1 MNMEE
6 NNKSYLETLI
16 QNQVEES
23 TELEYK
29 SAAAIDTTPQKKKD
43 ISKDVSAMANSAGG
57 VIIYGIKEYGEQSK
71 RHLPKEIDPIVRK
84 SFSKEWLEQIIQSNI
99 QPKIQNIVIVPI
111 VISDEEVV
119 YKVVIPQSS
128 TAHQAN
134 DKKYYKRYNFES
146 VPMEDYEIR
155 DIMNR
160 QKNPNIIMEFKIEEY
175 SYERKRNVLLM
186 PNPFEKKDEKPE
198 IVTYTKLN
206 VYFKNIGNVFAN
218 YINGYVYIPYEFYQ
232 NQKDIT
238 EEQIASF
245 DNKTYVRCYCENTV
259 REVVDSKYDPLV
271 GGIPKYGPSRFDP
284 LLPRMR
290 LKARDISLVND
301 RYPFMDTIIYWELNA
316 DNAEIKKGNIST
328 KYITFSLK
336 N

>member
-1 MNMEE
+1 MEE
-6 NNKSYLETLI
+6 NSKAYLESLI

-29 SAAAIDTTPQKKKD
+29 SSAAIDNTPQKKKE

-57 VIIYGIKEYGEQSK
+57 VIIYGIKEYDEQNK
-71 RHLPKEIDPIVRK
+71 RHLPKEINPIIRK
-84 SFSKEWLEQIIQSNI
+84 HFSKEWLEQIIQSNI
-99 QPKIQNIVIVPI
+99 QPKIQNIIIIPI
-111 VISDEEVV
+111 TISDEGVV

-160 QKNPNIIMEFKIEEY
+160 LKNPDVIMEFKIEEH
-175 SYERKRNVLLM
+175 SYERKRNNLFL
-186 PNPFEKKDEKPE
+186 PNPFEKKEEKPE
-198 IVTYTKLN
+198 IVTYTKLI
-206 VYFKNIGNVFAN
+206 VYFKNLGNVYAN
-218 YINGYVYIPYEFYQ
+218 YINGYVYIPYEFCD
-232 NQKDIT
+232 NTKDIN
-238 EEQIASF
+238 EEQIARF
-245 DNKTYVRCYCENTV
+245 EDKTYVRFYCENTV
-259 REVVDSKYDPLV
+259 REVVDSEYNPLV

-290 LKARDISLVND
+290 FEARSISLVND
-301 RYPFMDTIIYWELNA
+301 GYPFTDKIIYWELNA
-316 DNAEIKKGNIST
+316 DNAELKKGNIST
-328 KYITFSLK
+328 KFITFSSK